1 MDTDARIG
9 RATEFRQQ
17 IHRLLQTSGTVMIDD
32 LLFFDILLLKDFE
45 LQKKNKGYSTIFR
58 YLLLKTLLFD
68 CISEK
73 VMLLMNGML
82 FLLCCVN

>member
-32 LLFFDILLLKDFE
+32 LLFFDILLLKIRNC
-45 LQKKNKGYSTIFR
+45 KKRG
-58 YLLLKTLLFD
+58 LLFLD
-68 CISEK
+68 TTKNFVI
-73 VMLLMNGML
+73 
-82 FLLCCVN
+82 

>member
-32 LLFFDILLLKDFE
+32 LLFFDILLLRD
-45 LQKKNKGYSTIFR
+45 
-58 YLLLKTLLFD
+58 
-68 CISEK
+68 
-73 VMLLMNGML
+73 
-82 FLLCCVN
+82 